1 MTVGGVHADPAAML
15 RRERG
20 CAAWVVLWWRASA
33 RLCTGLRSAR
43 GREAR
48 SGCHRVVGG
57 HGDVVEAGG
66 EAVPEDGKQARWGLD
81 VATTKTVAAT
91 SVRKVSAGGSASE
104 ATRAGVASLGRRQGM
119 AKPLP

>member
-1 MTVGGVHADPAAML
+1 
-15 RRERG
+15 
-20 CAAWVVLWWRASA
+20 
-33 RLCTGLRSAR
+33 
-43 GREAR
+43 
-48 SGCHRVVGG
+48 VVGG

-91 SVRKVSAGGSASE
+91 SVRKVSAGGLCVRGDAC
-104 ATRAGVASLGRRQGM
+104 GVASLGRRQGM